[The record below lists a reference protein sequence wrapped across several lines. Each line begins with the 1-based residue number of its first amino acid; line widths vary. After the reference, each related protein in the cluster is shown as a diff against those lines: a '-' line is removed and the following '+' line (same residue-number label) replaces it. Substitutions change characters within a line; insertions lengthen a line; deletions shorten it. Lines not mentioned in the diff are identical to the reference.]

1 MLKTSGT
8 DCIIKIKLE
17 KTLLPLLVTETPI
30 ILTQRKTIINLLFSF
45 LLCQLLS
52 YSTIDNSK

>member
-17 KTLLPLLVTETPI
+17 KNLLPLLVTETPI

>member
-17 KTLLPLLVTETPI
+17 ENLLPLLVTETPI